1 VTVTTTIS
9 ARQENHGPDLV
20 SSVNTPYLDHGWIPA
35 KQLKPGMHLKT
46 PDGQSAVVVGG
57 SVPAVHDGWMWDL
70 TVPGNNDHDFY
81 VVALPGSGGKAD
93 ARYPLTD
100 DAVVLVHNATPEQK
114 CTLTLGPGPYA
125 KSGVA
130 LVDGNIDGPGVR
142 ELINESG
149 EANGCHTCGSTS
161 SGMGPGAWV
170 PDHQPPTA
178 LLNGE
183 PQTAYPQC
191 LACARMQGG
200 VVSNLLQRATHLL
213 EGSF

>member
-1 VTVTTTIS
+1 VTVVSGTT
-9 ARQENHGPDLV
+9 P
-20 SSVNTPYLDHGWIPA
+20 
-35 KQLKPGMHLKT
+35 KQH
-46 PDGQSAVVVGG
+46 S
-57 SVPAVHDGWMWDL
+57 GWMWDL

-81 VVALPGSGGKAD
+81 VVAVPGAGSEAD
-93 ARYPLTD
+93 VRYPLTD

-149 EANGCHTCGSTS
+149 EANGCHSCGSTS

-200 VVSNLLQRATHLL
+200 VVSNLLQRAAHLL